1 MKSQDV
7 LANLASDKLLIC
19 VETHPHSHLILA
31 LFSLAAEQY
40 LIV

>member
-7 LANLASDKLLIC
+7 LANLASDKLLVC
-19 VETHPHSHLILA
+19 VEPHLHGLLILA
-31 LFSLAAEQY
+31 LFFLATEQY